1 MASRLCPTAG
11 YQRLVAGP
19 DEMTEFHPHPDVLVR
34 RVGEEAVLVH
44 MGRNEIFALNPTGAR
59 LWELLSEGR
68 SRSQAVD
75 QLRTEFDASRETVE
89 READSFMALLER
101 EGLAELQRPA

>member
-1 MASRLCPTAG
+1 
-11 YQRLVAGP
+11 
-19 DEMTEFHPHPDVLVR
+19 MTGFHPHPDVLAR

-68 SRSQAVD
+68 SRSEAVD
-75 QLRTEFDASRETVE
+75 QLKIEFDANEETVE
-89 READSFMALLER
+89 READRFLALLER
-101 EGLAELQRPA
+101 EGLVEFEERP

>member
-1 MASRLCPTAG
+1 
-11 YQRLVAGP
+11 
-19 DEMTEFHPHPDVLVR
+19 MTGFHPHPEVLVR

-68 SRSQAVD
+68 SRSEAVD
-75 QLRTEFDASRETVE
+75 QLKAEFDASEETI
-89 READSFMALLER
+89 RQEADRFMALLER
-101 EGLAELQRPA
+101 EGLVEHEGRP

>member
-1 MASRLCPTAG
+1 MS
-11 YQRLVAGP
+11 
-19 DEMTEFHPHPDVLVR
+19 EFRPHPDVLVR

-68 SRSQAVD
+68 SRSEAVD
-75 QLRTEFDASRETVE
+75 QLTTEFDASEATIE
-89 READSFMALLER
+89 READSFMALLEG
-101 EGLAELQRPA
+101 EGLVELEGPE